1 MKRGNA
7 VQMRNLQPARP
18 RPSPHH
24 EEINLDYSDL
34 AMLWQSF
41 SSSSSPALGQPDSF
55 LPSAWPVFPPSPFP
69 TPLYPSITVPEVACV
84 NSLVLSKQDQ
94 KYFQYFPSS
103 SLVFYYMK
111 AWQWSSFCYLYQG
124 PATTSKV
131 IMRMILALAASDMH
145 RNGFETQSPGR
156 PTAEDHARNHYGLAV
171 KEFRQMLETPRRHV
185 SHIELEM
192 IFVTMFLMIMYEWQ
206 FGTHVRHLQL
216 HLQGVRSLLET
227 HPELFQDRDVNNV
240 FSLMD
245 AEEPDEVVPKI
256 SFVPVQMLLWI
267 LYVFPSF
274 VASFANIPKICGY
287 RCPAHGPN
295 GITL

>member
-1 MKRGNA
+1 
-7 VQMRNLQPARP
+7 
-18 RPSPHH
+18 
-24 EEINLDYSDL
+24 
-34 AMLWQSF
+34 
-41 SSSSSPALGQPDSF
+41 
-55 LPSAWPVFPPSPFP
+55 
-69 TPLYPSITVPEVACV
+69 
-84 NSLVLSKQDQ
+84 
-94 KYFQYFPSS
+94 
-103 SLVFYYMK
+103 
-111 AWQWSSFCYLYQG
+111 
-124 PATTSKV
+124 
-131 IMRMILALAASDMH
+131 
-145 RNGFETQSPGR
+145 
-156 PTAEDHARNHYGLAV
+156 
-171 KEFRQMLETPRRHV
+171 MLETPRRHV

-274 VASFANIPKICGY
+274 VCFFC
-287 RCPAHGPN
+287 
-295 GITL
+295 

>member
-1 MKRGNA
+1 
-7 VQMRNLQPARP
+7 
-18 RPSPHH
+18 
-24 EEINLDYSDL
+24 
-34 AMLWQSF
+34 
-41 SSSSSPALGQPDSF
+41 
-55 LPSAWPVFPPSPFP
+55 
-69 TPLYPSITVPEVACV
+69 
-84 NSLVLSKQDQ
+84 
-94 KYFQYFPSS
+94 
-103 SLVFYYMK
+103 
-111 AWQWSSFCYLYQG
+111 
-124 PATTSKV
+124 
-131 IMRMILALAASDMH
+131 MRMILALAASDMH
-145 RNGFETQSPGR
+145 RNGFEAQSPGR
-156 PTAEDHARNHYGLAV
+156 ATAEDHARNHYGLAV

-267 LYVFPSF
+267 LYVFPF
-274 VASFANIPKICGY
+274 PPPPPF
-287 RCPAHGPN
+287 RCF
-295 GITL
+295 LC

>member
-7 VQMRNLQPARP
+7 VLQMRNLQPARP
-18 RPSPHH
+18 RSSQHH

-41 SSSSSPALGQPDSF
+41 STSSSPAPGQPDSF

-69 TPLYPSITVPEVACV
+69 TPLYPSITVPEVACA

-94 KYFQYFPSS
+94 NYFQYFPSS
-103 SLVFYYMK
+103 SIVFYYMK

-131 IMRMILALAASDMH
+131 IMRMILALAASDMP
-145 RNGFETQSPGR
+145 RNGFEAQSPGR
-156 PTAEDHARNHYGLAV
+156 ATAEDHARHHYGLAV

-267 LYVFPSF
+267 LYVFPF
-274 VASFANIPKICGY
+274 PPF
-287 RCPAHGPN
+287 RCF
-295 GITL
+295 LC